1 LGIDESFVRKDS
13 GYYRYR
19 KLKNSTLE
27 DEVENPENFQINDFT
42 YYLYLIHEDKI
53 DDVNSIALWLGKS
66 LVPMECSENKILADK
81 KSIGNIKRNSGI
93 TQLSN
98 GLLGININLEDL
110 NSSS

>member
-42 YYLYLIHEDKI
+42 YYLYLIHESEHSKKTEIVILSKVKDLLCLL
-53 DDVNSIALWLGKS
+53 VGPS
-66 LVPMECSENKILADK
+66 L
-81 KSIGNIKRNSGI
+81 RSG
-93 TQLSN
+93 
-98 GLLGININLEDL
+98 
-110 NSSS
+110 